1 MPSIAHFGVFDY
13 YASKGAKYDFRL
25 IDFEVVLKERTT
37 IPGTSE
43 LTNRTAIPYKYLIAG
58 GIVLVFTGISIL
70 VFAVKKQTVSES
82 YKDTLYQRL
91 KDEFGTEATEII
103 RKLIEEE
110 K

>member
-1 MPSIAHFGVFDY
+1 MTTKIGIIVILIGIFIPTVLYPLTMPSIAHFGVFDY

-37 IPGTSE
+37 IPGTSV

-70 VFAVKKQTVSES
+70 VFAVKKTDSI
-82 YKDTLYQRL
+82 
-91 KDEFGTEATEII
+91 G
-103 RKLIEEE
+103 KL
-110 K
+110 

>member
-43 LTNRTAIPYKYLIAG
+43 FTNRTAIPYKYLIAG

-70 VFAVKKQTVSES
+70 VFAVKKTDSI
-82 YKDTLYQRL
+82 
-91 KDEFGTEATEII
+91 G
-103 RKLIEEE
+103 KL
-110 K
+110 